1 MAIRN
6 ELTLE
11 ATVENL
17 TPVLAFIEQQLEKA
31 GCPFKTQM
39 QIAVAAEEIYVNIAR
54 YAYLPGT
61 GEATVRLDVTDDPPA
76 ARLTFID
83 SGTPFDP
90 LQKTDP
96 DITLS
101 AEEREI
107 GGLGIHIVKKS
118 MDEVRYEYVDGKN
131 IFTMVK
137 NY

>member
-11 ATVENL
+11 ATIGNL
-17 TPVLAFIEQQLEKA
+17 TPVLAFIEQQLEKT

-39 QIAVAAEEIYVNIAR
+39 QIAIAAEEIYVNIAR
-54 YAYLPGT
+54 YAYKPGT
-61 GEATVRLDVTDDPPA
+61 GEVTVRLEVTDEPA
-76 ARLTFID
+76 AASLTFID

-90 LQKTDP
+90 LKKTDP

-101 AEEREI
+101 AEERDI
-107 GGLGIHIVKKS
+107 GGLGIYMTKKS
-118 MDEVRYEYVDGKN
+118 MDEVRYEYAGEKN
-131 IFTMVK
+131 VFTMVK